1 MYKNPKSLKPGVKI
15 FFFYVLDFAIVIATI
30 IIGRAIFDKFSLSP
44 AINIF
49 SYIYLFFL
57 GLWLC
62 IRTKEHPVDRNLH
75 MIYFMLTQDKNRY
88 HDFQLSRDNYR
99 SMTLKEKNDERK
111 DNIYV
116 NEKRR

>member
-1 MYKNPKSLKPGVKI
+1 
-15 FFFYVLDFAIVIATI
+15 
-30 IIGRAIFDKFSLSP
+30 
-44 AINIF
+44 
-49 SYIYLFFL
+49 
-57 GLWLC
+57 
-62 IRTKEHPVDRNLH
+62 